1 MIFFLAV
8 PAVGI
13 LCIAASVGIMTDVSR
28 DRWFPMLLYLF
39 VPAVSS
45 VLYTLA
51 RFGLIFTDTEIP
63 DPSGKMTFA
72 QKAFAVN
79 LTVFFISSVLILI
92 ADVPGMADEA
102 LLYTKAK
109 NLVFEKKEI
118 FFMNEKGEKHP
129 VLAMIADTP
138 EKQGIGMMAVSELK
152 YGEGMLYIFEKE
164 EIPKFSMSHISLEL
178 EEIVIGR
185 DLKITE
191 IIPTEPCVQKKCP
204 VYKGSKS
211 ALYSVE
217 VPKGFSEKKGIAPG
231 MSSVLPG
238 ILFHR

>member
-45 VLYTLA
+45 ILYTLA
-51 RFGLIFTDTEIP
+51 RFGLVFKDTEIP
-63 DPSGKMTFA
+63 DPSGKMTAA
-72 QKAFAVN
+72 QKSFAVN

-102 LLYTKAK
+102 LLYTKSK

-118 FFMNEKGEKHP
+118 SIINKKGEKYS
-129 VLAMIADTP
+129 VQAMIADTP

-152 YGEGMLYIFEKE
+152 DGEGMLYVFEKE
-164 EIPKFSMSHISLEL
+164 EVPKFSMNQIRLEL
-178 EEIVIGR
+178 EEIVISR
-185 DLKITE
+185 DFTVAE
-191 IIPTEPCVQKKCP
+191 IISTEPCTQKKCP
-204 VYKGSKS
+204 VYRGSKK
-211 ALYSVE
+211 AEYSLE
-217 VPKGFSEKKGIAPG
+217 VPKGFSERKSIVPG
-231 MSSVLPG
+231 NRIILPS